1 MLFTKE
7 ATSSKDERHF
17 AKVGKLMRRYVQV
30 LRQNLPVAA
39 CLIEHVDEVGIL
51 KDIRHFPGRKQ
62 IVG

>member
-17 AKVGKLMRRYVQV
+17 AKVGKLMRRNIQL

-39 CLIEHVDEVGIL
+39 RLVEHIDDTTLNL
-51 KDIRHFPGRKQ
+51 KDVQ
-62 IVG
+62 MCQNML